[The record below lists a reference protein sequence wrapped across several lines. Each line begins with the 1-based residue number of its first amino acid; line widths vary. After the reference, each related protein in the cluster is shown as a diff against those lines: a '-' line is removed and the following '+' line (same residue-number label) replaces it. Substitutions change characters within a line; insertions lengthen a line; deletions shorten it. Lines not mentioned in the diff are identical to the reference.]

1 MENINNESQVVKV
14 KPEEIETLPELGFV
28 DEDDTMVLDTETGAV
43 GVDKETGVVAVVSDG
58 VSIEELAVVSELVAS
73 GIAETVS
80 ADGVD
85 AETVK
90 DEIQGNSNGDND
102 IEE

>member
-1 MENINNESQVVKV
+1 MEQNNINETQVVKV
-14 KPEEIETLPELGFV
+14 KAEEIETLPELGFV
-28 DEDDTMVLDTETGAV
+28 DEDNTMVLDTETGTV
-43 GVDKETGVVAVVSDG
+43 GVDKETGVVAVAGDG
-58 VSIEELAVVSELVAS
+58 VSIEELAIVSELVKN

-90 DEIQGNSNGDND
+90 SEMQGNDDNN